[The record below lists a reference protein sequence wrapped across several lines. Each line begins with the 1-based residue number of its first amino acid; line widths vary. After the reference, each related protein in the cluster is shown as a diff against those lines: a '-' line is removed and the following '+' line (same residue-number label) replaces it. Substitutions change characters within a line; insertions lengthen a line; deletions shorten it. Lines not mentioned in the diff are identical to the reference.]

1 MSPQL
6 VLFVVRAGAAP
17 VSGGLSRRPSGRAVG
32 LGTASQPVGT
42 AAPPGGGRTV
52 VVVLDGLLEPQPAR
66 ARRTRRAT
74 RERIGAGAYGA
85 GSAPRPW
92 PVAGLR
98 RPSAGAPP
106 ALPSMRMRRI
116 ALLVNPSAGG

>member
-6 VLFVVRAGAAP
+6 VLIVARAGAAP
-17 VSGGLSRRPSGRAVG
+17 VSGGLSRRPSGRALG

-42 AAPPGGGRTV
+42 AAPPGGGRSV
-52 VVVLDGLLEPQPAR
+52 VVGLDGLVEPQPAR
-66 ARRTRRAT
+66 ARRARRAT
-74 RERIGAGAYGA
+74 RARTGAGASGGGWA
-85 GSAPRPW
+85 ARPW

-106 ALPSMRMRRI
+106 ALPSM
-116 ALLVNPSAGG
+116 